1 MTEEIFYKKIA
12 SQLNISF
19 AQVKNTAE
27 LLESGNTIP
36 FIARYRKEATGSLN
50 EVVISAIN
58 DLLSKFKEI
67 EKRREY
73 IIATIQE
80 LNLLTDE
87 LKTQIE
93 NAETLE
99 DLEDLY
105 LPYKPKRRTRA
116 TIAREKGLE
125 GLAKIIMAQNYNDI
139 ELAAERFLSDEK
151 EVFTVEEAIA
161 GASDIIAE
169 WINENAYARSRVRR
183 LFENEAAIS
192 SQVIKAKEE
201 EGVLYKQYFEYSEH
215 IKKAPSHRVL
225 AVFRGENEK
234 ILRVNVVPD
243 KEKALQLLEKIF
255 VKNDSQAAEIVAAA
269 AKDSYSRLLE
279 PSIETEIRAAL
290 KEKADKA
297 AIEVFADNLRQ
308 LLMAPP
314 LHGKNVLAID
324 PGFRTGCKITVL
336 DKTGKLLNNVTIYPH
351 PPEANIKDAISKL
364 TYFVEAYK
372 IDAIA
377 IGNGTAGRETE
388 NFIKRIHF
396 NRDIIA
402 VMVNESGASVY
413 SASAIAREEFPD
425 YDLTVRGSVSIG
437 RRLIDPLAELVKI
450 DPKSIGV
457 GQYQHDVNQTK
468 LHESL
473 NKVVES
479 CVNTVGVDVNTA
491 SKQLLT
497 YVSGVGP
504 VLAQNIIDYRNEN
517 TSFSSREELKKVA
530 RFGAKAFEQ
539 SAGFL
544 RVQGSSN
551 PLDNSAVHPESYHIV
566 KKISLDLESDISA
579 LIGNKKLL
587 EKIELNKYITKE
599 IGIPTLT
606 DIISELSKP
615 GRDPRSNFE
624 VFEFDKNINSIKDII
639 VGMILPGIITNITS
653 FGAFVDIGAHQDGL
667 VHKSEMADRY
677 VSDPAEVV
685 KLNQKV
691 MVRVVAVEV
700 ERKRISLSMKN
711 I

>member
-1 MTEEIFYKKIA
+1 MTEEVFYQKIA
-12 SQLNISF
+12 SQLNLNFI
-19 AQVKNTAE
+19 QVKNTIE

-36 FIARYRKEATGSLN
+36 FIARYRKEATGSLS
-50 EVVISAIN
+50 EVIIASIN
-58 DLLSKFKEI
+58 NLLSKFKEI

-73 IIATIQE
+73 ILQTILE
-80 LNLLTDE
+80 LDQLTDE
-87 LKTQIE
+87 LKQQIE
-93 NAETLE
+93 NVETLE
-99 DLEDLY
+99 ELEDLY

-139 ELAAERFLSDEK
+139 EAIAEKFLNEEK
-151 EVFTVEEAIA
+151 EVFLVEEAIV

-169 WINENAYARSRVRR
+169 WVNENAYVRSRIRK
-183 LFENEAAIS
+183 LFENEAYILS
-192 SQVIKAKEE
+192 KIINSKEE
-201 EGVLYKQYFEYSEH
+201 EGSLYKQYFDYKELA
-215 IKKAPSHRVL
+215 KKAPSHRIL

-234 ILRVNVVPD
+234 FLRVNITPD
-243 KEKALQLLEKIF
+243 KDKAIMILEKFF
-255 VKNDSQAAEIVAAA
+255 VKNDSQAAEIVTSAI
-269 AKDSYSRLLE
+269 KDSYSRLME
-279 PSIETEIRAAL
+279 PSIETEIRATL

-297 AIEVFADNLRQ
+297 AIEVFSDNLRQ
-308 LLMAPP
+308 LLMTPP
-314 LHGKNVLAID
+314 LYNKNVLAID
-324 PGFRTGCKITVL
+324 PGFRTGCKVTIL

-351 PPEANIKDAISKL
+351 PPENKVKDAINKL
-364 TYFVEAYK
+364 TYLVEAYK

-402 VMVNESGASVY
+402 VMVNESGASIY

-468 LHESL
+468 LQESL
-473 NKVVES
+473 NQVVES
-479 CVNTVGVDVNTA
+479 CVNSVGVDVNTA

-497 YVSGVGP
+497 YVSGLGP
-504 VLAQNIIDYRNEN
+504 VLAQNIIDYRNQN
-517 TSFSSREELKKVA
+517 SNFSSREELKKVA
-530 RFGAKAFEQ
+530 RYGNKAFEQ

-544 RVQGSSN
+544 RIRNGKNS
-551 PLDNSAVHPESYHIV
+551 LDNSAVHPESYPIV
-566 KKISLDLESDISA
+566 EKMALDLESDIKE

-587 EKIELNKYITKE
+587 EKINLNKYITKDV
-599 IGIPTLT
+599 GLPTLN
-606 DIISELSKP
+606 DIINELAKP
-615 GRDPRSNFE
+615 GRDPRNEFE
-624 VFEFDKNINSIKDII
+624 IFEFDKNINSIQD
-639 VGMILPGIITNITS
+639 VREGMVLPGIITNITS
-653 FGAFVDIGAHQDGL
+653 FGAFVDIGVHQDGL
-667 VHKSEMADRY
+667 VHISQIADKY
-677 VSDPAEVV
+677 ISDPSEYV

-691 MVRVVAVEV
+691 MVKVLEV
-700 ERKRISLSMKN
+700 DVDRKRISLSMKN